1 VSLRRCCCWWWVAA
15 RLRFVTAAMIPTRKS
30 EDLLL
35 GSWELIRRLGRV
47 PRRPIWDNE
56 AGIGWRG
63 RLAQGVGRVRG
74 DVGDQGGAIAAG

>member
-1 VSLRRCCCWWWVAA
+1 MQQVRRSSPFGLRQDWASVGRV
-15 RLRFVTAAMIPTRKS
+15 
-30 EDLLL
+30 

-47 PRRPIWDNE
+47 PRRPIWDNQ